1 MVQRFTSQEL
11 QQIVD
16 VLELPNPLITKR
28 GYCASALESFAL
40 LCAHLRSPNTQ
51 WALVCKYNRPQS
63 AVSEIVNETASFIN
77 NHWGH
82 LLDWDG
88 SGLLHPQRLHEYA
101 GALHDFGAP
110 CQTILASLI
119 ALYFQELVYTGY
131 KKCHG
136 MKYQGVIIPNGLI
149 GHLSGPF
156 RAPQNDMG
164 VLANSRLLEYL
175 ELHAIQPGSRQ
186 GDPPAHR
193 YFQVY
198 GDSAYSV
205 SPVMVSPYAGIVPP
219 TPEQRAWNMAM
230 GGVRILVEH
239 GFGLVLQDWPQL
251 NCFWR
256 QRIWGTQCRVMYRVG
271 VLLTN
276 ARACLVPNQTSCCYG
291 CDPPTLEEYFHVG

>member
-1 MVQRFTSQEL
+1 MAPLLTCVLLNKPSSASPHPETGGERISPCYLASLGHEDCKWAFRFTSQEL
-11 QQIVD
+11 QQIAD
-16 VLELPNPLITKR
+16 VLELPNPLITKC
-28 GYCASALESFAL
+28 GYHASVLESFAL
-40 LCAHLRSPNTQ
+40 LCAHLHSPNTQ

-88 SGLLHPQRLHEYA
+88 LGLLHPQHLHEYA

-110 CQTILASLI
+110 CQTIFGFIDCTIRPSRR
-119 ALYFQELVYTGY
+119 VSRT
-131 KKCHG
+131 C
-136 MKYQGVIIPNGLI
+136 VVIPNGLI

-156 RAPQNDMG
+156 RVPQNDMG
-164 VLANSRLLEYL
+164 VLVDSRLLEYL

-186 GDPPAHR
+186 GDLLARH

-198 GDSAYSV
+198 GDSAYGV
-205 SPVMVSPYAGIVPP
+205 SPVM
-219 TPEQRAWNMAM
+219 
-230 GGVRILVEH
+230 H
-239 GFGLVLQDWPQL
+239 GFGMVLQDWPQL

-256 QRIWGTQCRVMYRVG
+256 QWIWGTQCGVMYRVG

-276 ARACLVPNQTSCCYG
+276 TRACLVPNQTSCC
-291 CDPPTLEEYFHVG
+291 